1 LIIVISMLPNILRC
15 APHEQQREDQ
25 KKGFHQAGTLM
36 LCYNHVTMADA
47 FIALSDR
54 SEQLT

>member
-1 LIIVISMLPNILRC
+1 MLPNILRC